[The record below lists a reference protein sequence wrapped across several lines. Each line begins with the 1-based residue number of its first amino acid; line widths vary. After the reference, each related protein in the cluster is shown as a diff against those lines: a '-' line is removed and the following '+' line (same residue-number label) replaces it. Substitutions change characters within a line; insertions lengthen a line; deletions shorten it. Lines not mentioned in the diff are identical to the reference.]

1 MSNILDYLKL
11 RGDVPMSV
19 DPFNEVDNLVLSE
32 IAYTKLDGIV
42 PGPEH
47 LLKRINIKDASDLF
61 FFFFYMSE
69 LAPDNNGATANAPN
83 VLKEAAASRRFGKTK
98 IFSYVNHIDVDS
110 KVQFSAMSFILPDHS
125 IYVAYRGTDHTIVG
139 WQEDFNMSYL
149 DATPGQKQAADY
161 LNRIAKFTL
170 RPIHVGGHSK
180 GGNFAVYAAAFS
192 SNRSMKKIRDVWSN
206 DGPGFNHS
214 IADTKEY
221 RNILPKVRSVVP
233 EHSIIGMIMEN
244 AYSHEIVKSDAAGI
258 LQHDPMSWQV
268 QGNRFETTD
277 QLDKDSILFGDI
289 LRSWLKGLDKE
300 TRKEFVSILFSSL
313 SYGGKRTTD
322 ELELSKHQTLLNMWN
337 AMREL
342 PPEKQELFRDVM
354 MKLAKSWGETMF
366 LNLKEKWFGNR

>member
-61 FFFFYMSE
+61 FATHSMSE
-69 LAPDNNGATANAPN
+69 LVPDNNGATANAPN

-214 IADTKEY
+214 IADTEEY

>member
-61 FFFFYMSE
+61 FATHSKSE

-192 SNRSMKKIRDVWSN
+192 SNRSMKKIRDVRSN

-214 IADTKEY
+214 IADTEEY